1 MATVTD
7 LCKDLPCQTF
17 PAGACVLEEGKRAG
31 VLYVLANGSVEIV
44 KGEFQ
49 ITTVSEPGSFFGEVS
64 VLLGMPHMATVRTL
78 EDSSFYVAENPLEF
92 LQSQP
97 VIALSLARLLAKR
110 LQFVTSYLVDLK
122 QQFAEHDN
130 HLGIVDEVLESLVH
144 HQDVESSPGSDRHPD
159 PKVE

>member
-7 LCKDLPCQTF
+7 LCKGLPCRTF

-31 VLYVLANGSVEIV
+31 VLYVLASGSVEIV

-64 VLLGMPHMATVRTL
+64 VLLAMPHMATVRTL
-78 EDSSFYVAENPLEF
+78 AESSFYVAENPLEF

-122 QQFAEHDN
+122 HQFQDTGN
-130 HLGIVDEVLESLVH
+130 HLAMVDEVLDTLVH
-144 HQDVESSPGSDRHPD
+144 DQARETLPGSDRCPD
-159 PKVE
+159 PTVE